1 MAPKLV
7 FDVAN
12 MQLALNDTA
21 VNIYRFEGTPDM
33 PWFQAKPV
41 ITFLDYSNIT
51 TTLDK
56 VPEKNKSSLQELVET
71 KGTPIGGVRDSL
83 TPLLGYND
91 GKAIYINESGLY
103 QLIFGS
109 KKEEA
114 IIFTDWVT
122 EEVLPSIRKH
132 GRYGNDD
139 DDGEQPLAKR
149 RRIAEDIADVME
161 ERQVELRKKHEQ
173 GVLSLVGQIKESQTT
188 AIAEFEKRQTTA
200 IAEFEQ
206 RHKIA
211 LGALAS
217 SVVTGVSLS
226 ISQKLIDVSHGVRDG
241 VAQMF
246 KPTGAFVVA
255 LRKATKLPAKKS
267 SPDSI
272 HFPPDQR
279 ATAEQLS
286 LHCVMLATVVSDFV
300 KNPYRT
306 PVGVVLAGKTLTYG
320 AWKAIRVVVGR
331 RCKQAR
337 LDDESSS
344 SGSPSPLLCEQP
356 LRWAYTGP
364 AYVYTKEEA
373 QKYVL
378 LSWAVLLL
386 KPSFFAFVFLWTR

>member
-211 LGALAS
+211 LAS
-217 SVVTGVSLS
+217 PASAFRSLKNLS
-226 ISQKLIDVSHGVRDG
+226 TSAMACG
-241 VAQMF
+241 
-246 KPTGAFVVA
+246 
-255 LRKATKLPAKKS
+255 
-267 SPDSI
+267 
-272 HFPPDQR
+272 
-279 ATAEQLS
+279 TA
-286 LHCVMLATVVSDFV
+286 
-300 KNPYRT
+300 
-306 PVGVVLAGKTLTYG
+306 
-320 AWKAIRVVVGR
+320 WR
-331 RCKQAR
+331 RCSSQQEPSWLPSAR
-337 LDDESSS
+337 PRSCPQRRAVRIRSTSRQTSALQRSSS
-344 SGSPSPLLCEQP
+344 RFIASCSQ
-356 LRWAYTGP
+356 RWS
-364 AYVYTKEEA
+364 VI
-373 QKYVL
+373 
-378 LSWAVLLL
+378 LSKIPTAHLSVSYLPGRL
-386 KPSFFAFVFLWTR
+386 